1 MFFYDTSNVETKN
14 INYDVTG
21 YSILQTTRDNCLP
34 YTKQEIERAN
44 KARHY
49 QSTLVWPPLT
59 TYVQYV
65 SQNLLNNCDI
75 NVDDIMRAEKI
86 YGPAPN
92 LLKGT
97 MEREKPTSHLHLQ
110 KIPLPAHMLSTLR
123 DITLFI
129 DIFYVNRS
137 PFF

>member
-1 MFFYDTSNVETKN
+1 MFFYDTNNVETKN
-14 INYDVTG
+14 INYDITG

-34 YTKQEIERAN
+34 YTKAEIERAN

-97 MEREKPTSHLHLQ
+97 MKREKPTSHLHLQ

-123 DITLFI
+123 DVTLFI
-129 DIFYVNRS
+129 NIFYVNGS